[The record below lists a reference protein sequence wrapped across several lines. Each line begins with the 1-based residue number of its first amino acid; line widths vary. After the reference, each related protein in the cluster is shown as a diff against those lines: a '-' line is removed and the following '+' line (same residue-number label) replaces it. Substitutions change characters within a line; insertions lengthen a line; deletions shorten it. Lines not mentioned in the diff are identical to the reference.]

1 MAKPAV
7 GKDVLA
13 VVDPRMNNGE
23 DVAAAKITKVTEV
36 EDGETTV
43 NLRVFLDTGADH
55 RYTGVKVHDK
65 RPSEDGKD
73 LPFDNANRVAF
84 WPARS

>member
-1 MAKPAV
+1 MPKPTV
-7 GKDVLA
+7 GRFVSA

-23 DVAAAKITKVTEV
+23 DVAPGLVTKVVES

-55 RYTGVKVHDK
+55 RYTGVQVHDK
-65 RPSEDGKD
+65 RPTDDGEN